1 MLMPTSRRHWS
12 LWSQSHGSSEW
23 GIEDF
28 LLFWSW
34 TSSTWAFGAEH
45 RGAFEQWRMDL
56 HLNSF
61 QWKKK
66 QQFIVFLCLKEFS
79 MLKQNQRFTW
89 RYSRCV
95 WDNKIIDFFFFL
107 QLLNCHFWLSCN
119 GGPTVIICECNLLA
133 VVTWSSAEE
142 QRVTARS
149 FPCAQLIV
157 IKKRERSLLIK
168 LSLLLLPSS

>member
-107 QLLNCHFWLSCN
+107 AITKLPFLAHLKWRSNGYYLWVQSSCCCDL
-119 GGPTVIICECNLLA
+119 IICWGAASYC
-133 VVTWSSAEE
+133 
-142 QRVTARS
+142 
-149 FPCAQLIV
+149 
-157 IKKRERSLLIK
+157 
-168 LSLLLLPSS
+168 